1 MCGKACNDTS
11 VPSKLAIRF
20 AVGATTLALLTVL
33 ERRFPLRHQRHP
45 ANRRLVVNLAVGA
58 IGFAA
63 VTLAYGVVVLGAI
76 DWAADHQVGVVRW
89 LALPGWVAVPL
100 IVILLDYTLWIW
112 HWLNHRVALL
122 WRFHAAHHAD
132 LDLDA
137 STALRFHPGELLL
150 SLPFRAVQVVVIGAT
165 LWPLF
170 IWEGLLF
177 AFTQFH
183 HSNLRLPERADGMLS
198 HAIITP
204 RLHGI
209 HHSRRPA
216 ELHANFGTLLSVWD
230 RLHRVR
236 VTDVAQDSIDIG
248 LPHQADS
255 RALGVT
261 ASLGVPFHRG
271 VPSRV

>member
-1 MCGKACNDTS
+1 M
-11 VPSKLAIRF
+11 PSRLAIRF
-20 AVGATTLALLTVL
+20 AVGAATLIALTVL
-33 ERRFPLRHQRHP
+33 ERRFPLRRPRHR
-45 ANRRLVVNLAVGA
+45 ANRRLVVNLALGA
-58 IGFAA
+58 IGFAG
-63 VTLAYGVVVLGAI
+63 VTAAYGVVVLAAV
-76 DWAADHQVGVVRW
+76 DWSADRGLGLVRW
-89 LALPGWVAVPL
+89 LTLPGWVAAPL

-112 HWLNHRVALL
+112 HWLNHRVGLL

-177 AFTQFH
+177 VFTQFH
-183 HSNLRLPERADGMLS
+183 HSNLRLPERADRALS
-198 HAIITP
+198 QVIITP

-216 ELHANFGTLLSVWD
+216 ELHTNLGTLLSLWD

-248 LPHQADS
+248 LPHQADPH
-255 RALGVT
+255 ALGVT
-261 ASLGVPFHRG
+261 ASLAVPFHRS
-271 VPSRV
+271 VPPRA